1 MIYNTNYSAWVAY
14 SILSVLMWIT
24 FIVLTMWMLASV
36 VPINIYDTMSD
47 DTETFV
53 FKIKLK
59 LYLIVNFVFLIGYC
73 CVKMDILLRK
83 PSIRDQIRK
92 CLTNRWN
99 RAHYVWFSS
108 RPAPVKN
115 SRTEVAGDPDVFP
128 RSVLDAPP
136 LFPFQLPS
144 TPSVPS
150 CPPVG
155 KWAGLT
161 LC

>member
-14 SILSVLMWIT
+14 SILSVLMWIA
-24 FIVLTMWMLASV
+24 FIVLSLWLLASV

-92 CLTNRWN
+92 CLT
-99 RAHYVWFSS
+99 S
-108 RPAPVKN
+108 R
-115 SRTEVAGDPDVFP
+115 
-128 RSVLDAPP
+128 
-136 LFPFQLPS
+136 
-144 TPSVPS
+144 
-150 CPPVG
+150 
-155 KWAGLT
+155 
-161 LC
+161 